1 MENLM
6 NEETQCFQEESSGN
20 IYRYKFCE
28 EFVDLLSDFA
38 KVHQFDERKDFKE
51 AFTNW
56 VEENKEIISFENE
69 RLKDLGYSGDMCD
82 KMFRSARYY
91 FRTKET
97 TKPLIAPR
105 KKYTQ
110 LSLSFL
116 ELMKHHLDNNKALK
130 PAVSYDLFCETYR
143 REFIEETRLIE
154 TNGEC
159 AESKIKKAFKNK
171 YFNVKNSK

>member
-1 MENLM
+1 M
-6 NEETQCFQEESSGN
+6 NEDTQEFQEESSGN
-20 IYRYKFCE
+20 IYRYKFTE
-28 EFVDLLSDFA
+28 DFVNLLSDFA
-38 KVHQFDERKDFKE
+38 KIHQFDERKDFKE

-56 VEENKEIISFENE
+56 MEENKEMISLENE
-69 RLKDLGYSGDMCD
+69 RLKELGYSGDMYD

-91 FRTKET
+91 FRTKEI
-97 TKPLIAPR
+97 TKPPIAPR

-116 ELMKHHLDNNKALK
+116 ELMKRHLNDNKSLK
-130 PAVSYDLFCETYR
+130 PAVSYHLFCETYR
-143 REFIEETRLIE
+143 IEFIEETRLIE
-154 TNGEC
+154 MNDEC

>member
-1 MENLM
+1 MEVLM
-6 NEETQCFQEESSGN
+6 NEESCVN
-20 IYRYKFCE
+20 IYRYNFAE
-28 EFVDLLSDFA
+28 DFVDLLSDFA

-56 VEENKEIISFENE
+56 MEENKEVICFENE
-69 RLKDLGYSGDMCD
+69 RLRELGYSGDMCD

-91 FRTKET
+91 FRTKSS
-97 TKPLIAPR
+97 TKNPIVAR

-110 LSLSFL
+110 LSPLFL
-116 ELMKHHLDNNKALK
+116 ELMKRHLDNNKTLK
-130 PAVSYDLFCETYR
+130 PAVSYDLFCETYIL
-143 REFIEETRLIE
+143 EFTEESRLIE

-171 YFNVKNSK
+171 YFNVKNTK